1 MLIRGIFLITF
12 ALCIDFLQFA
22 LGWVAFAVGT
32 GLQAITP
39 VGGAAGGAALG
50 AYACFNTT
58 NGLIQGITDAV
69 VCGTA
74 GGVFGAAISAF
85 GMPIGVLLGFIF
97 DICLSLTLGA
107 GLIFLLALMGMF
119 YPKYVWSAGIFE
131 VMPGFDVLP
140 GWTVMVVLCLIK
152 KRGEEGKAGVTTTA
166 AKIISAVGGA
176 SLTNP
181 VSAMTSANTFRQTAN
196 QIQSNTRP
204 SNDNQKDRAPLN
216 LKSPSMNDITPT
228 KVPRAANDNLPYV
241 QKAA

>member
-12 ALCIDFLQFA
+12 ALCIDFLQLA
-22 LGWVAFAVGT
+22 LGWVAFAVGV
-32 GLQAITP
+32 GLQSITP
-39 VGGAAGGAALG
+39 VGGAIGGAAVG
-50 AYACFNTT
+50 AYACFSTA
-58 NGLIQGITDAV
+58 NGLIQGITNAV
-69 VCGTA
+69 ACGTA

-85 GMPIGVLLGFIF
+85 GMPIGVLLGFVF

-140 GWTVMVVLCLIK
+140 GWTVMVALCLIK
-152 KRGEEGKAGVTTTA
+152 KRGEEGKVGITTTA
-166 AKIISAVGGA
+166 AKIVSVAGGA

-181 VSAMTSANTFRQTAN
+181 VTAMRSVAAFKQPPN
-196 QIQSNTRP
+196 QIRSDIRP
-204 SNDNQKDRAPLN
+204 ANDNKESRAPLN
-216 LKSPSMNDITPT
+216 LKSPQL
-228 KVPRAANDNLPYV
+228 RDNKPYV